1 MRLALLVFC
10 TMLCL
15 VNTGC
20 VGGFLGEW
28 VMDGTREKDGTITPV
43 EEGHRQLALKFE
55 MPWSI
60 RYGRFVETQ
69 NVVDAESIQNDTFT
83 VWDRGDTA
91 QFGAMI
97 ARREGNGLILVVGSN
112 PKEYHFHKLSGPS
125 IFPPIFER
133 PSIGMSQ
140 PPADAVQYAA
150 ALESYSKMLDRYEAM
165 FRS

>member
-1 MRLALLVFC
+1 MRFALLVFC
-10 TMLCL
+10 TMLCQSS
-15 VNTGC
+15 TGC

-43 EEGHRQLALKFE
+43 EDGHRQLALKFE
-55 MPWSI
+55 MPWAI
-60 RYGRFVETQ
+60 RYGRYVEAQ
-69 NVVDAESIQNDTFT
+69 NVVDSESVQNDTFT

-91 QFGAMI
+91 QFGSMI

-112 PKEYHFHKLSGPS
+112 PKEYHFRKVSGPS

-133 PSIGMSQ
+133 PPIGMSQ
-140 PPADAVQYAA
+140 PADAVQYAA
-150 ALESYSKMLDRYEAM
+150 ALENYSRMLDRYEAM